1 VQRRLNEVRL
11 KSTGETKPAPENKK
25 TTIARSKAGTEE
37 RQKKKVSI
45 VILNSEV
52 KNFYRKLPSPSVFPT
67 FYA

>member
-11 KSTGETKPAPENKK
+11 KSPGETKPAPENKK
-25 TTIARSKAGTEE
+25 NDDRAKAGTEE

-52 KNFYRKLPSPSVFPT
+52 KNFYRKLPSPSAFPT